1 MVTTI
6 SNDTKLVAVFT
17 QCGHIQVG
25 WYMHTAP
32 LQLSCLGSPR
42 QLSDGQYPHF
52 HQVLTAL
59 IILREVINNKKAYNQ
74 DLI

>member
-6 SNDTKLVAVFT
+6 SNGTKLVAVFT

-32 LQLSCLGSPR
+32 LQLSCWEKVLGSS
-42 QLSDGQYPHF
+42 QMGNT
-52 HQVLTAL
+52 LTF
-59 IILREVINNKKAYNQ
+59 IKF
-74 DLI
+74 